1 MRILIIEDSVRLADT
16 IADALRD
23 ENYIVDIAN
32 DGLQGYENAASGI
45 YDMLILDLML
55 PKMNGYEVLSSLR
68 KDGNDVPVLI
78 LSARTELDDKIQGF
92 TVGADDYVTKPFEI
106 QELLMRIQAISRRR
120 IHQDIHSS
128 STCRKPVF

>member
-68 KDGNDVPVLI
+68 KD
-78 LSARTELDDKIQGF
+78 
-92 TVGADDYVTKPFEI
+92 
-106 QELLMRIQAISRRR
+106 
-120 IHQDIHSS
+120 
-128 STCRKPVF
+128 